1 MTVIDAQ
8 GMPKPAPEAGALI
21 GGDKTGRAKNGGARK
36 ARPGRVK
43 ASKHLR
49 DNRTGYLMIAPMVIL
64 LSIFVIWPL
73 IYAVYLSG
81 FEISFYQDPV
91 FVGFQ
96 FYQYVLEDPRF
107 WRSIGVGLAFAA
119 MVVPTGMVVSLLIAS
134 FIKTLSVKLAGFMK
148 TTIYVPAVVSMV
160 VAAVLFQFIYQDQGI
175 ANWMRS
181 LVGAGPLAWLNDPAL
196 ALPAIAVPAV
206 WLGLGITTLIMLAGL
221 LDIPQSYY
229 ESAELDGANWFKRT
243 WYITIPLLKNILL
256 YLFVTGFVA
265 AIQVLDL
272 PLVMTNG
279 GPAGSTTVPNV
290 FIFNAFRDGTAYS
303 TSFSLTT
310 ALLLFAVLGSISVLV
325 FRLINSDKAVDG

>member
-1 MTVIDAQ
+1 VTVIEAQ
-8 GMPKPAPEAGALI
+8 GLGRQAPEAGALL
-21 GGDKTGRAKNGGARK
+21 GGEKQGKPRA
-36 ARPGRVK
+36 K

-49 DNRTGYLMIAPMVIL
+49 DNRTAYLMIAPMVIL

-96 FYQYVLEDPRF
+96 FYQYVLEDARF
-107 WRSIGVGLAFAA
+107 WKSIGVGLAFAA
-119 MVVPTGMVVSLLIAS
+119 MVVPAGMVISLLIAS
-134 FIKTLSVKLAGFMK
+134 FIKTLSAKLAGFMK
-148 TTIYVPAVVSMV
+148 TTIYVPAVVSTV
-160 VAAVLFQFIYQDQGI
+160 VASVLFVFIYQDQGL
-175 ANWMRS
+175 ANWMLS
-181 LVGAGPLAWLNDPAL
+181 LFNLGPFAWLNDPTI

-221 LDIPQSYY
+221 LDIPISYY
-229 ESAELDGANWFKRT
+229 ESAELDGANWFQRT
-243 WYITIPLLKNILL
+243 WFITIPLLKNILL

-279 GPAGSTTVPNV
+279 GPVNSTNVPNL
-290 FIFNAFRDGTAYS
+290 FIFNAFRDGTSYS

-310 ALLLFAVLGSISVLV
+310 ALLLFLVLGSISVLV
-325 FRLINSDKAVDG
+325 FKLINSDKAVDG

>member
-1 MTVIDAQ
+1 
-8 GMPKPAPEAGALI
+8 MPKQAPEAGALI
-21 GGDKTGRAKNGGARK
+21 AGEKNGGARK
-36 ARPGRVK
+36 RQQGVK
-43 ASKHLR
+43 KSKHLR

-73 IYAVYLSG
+73 IYAFYLSG

-96 FYQYVLEDPRF
+96 FYQYVLEDSRF
-107 WRSIGVGLAFAA
+107 WGSIGVGLAFAA
-119 MVVPTGMVVSLLIAS
+119 MVVPTGMVISLLIAS
-134 FIKTLSVKLAGFMK
+134 FIKTLSVKLAGLMK
-148 TTIYVPAVVSMV
+148 TTVYVPAVVSMV
-160 VAAVLFQFIYQDQGI
+160 VAAVLFQFIYQDQGL
-175 ANWMRS
+175 ANWVRS
-181 LVGAGPLAWLNDPAL
+181 LFGGGPLAWLNDPAL

-229 ESAELDGANWFKRT
+229 ESAELDGANWFQRT
-243 WYITIPLLKNILL
+243 WFITIPLLKNILL

-279 GPAGSTTVPNV
+279 GPVGATTVPNV
-290 FIFNAFRDGTAYS
+290 FIFNAFRDGTDYS
-303 TSFSLTT
+303 TSFSLTA
-310 ALLLFAVLGSISVLV
+310 ALLLFAVLGSISAIV
-325 FRLINSDKAVDG
+325 FKLINSDKAVDG